1 MVTTTVSDARNNLP
15 DLLNRVGY
23 GQERILLERHG
34 KPVAAIISPEDLK
47 RLEAIEDAID
57 SAKLRRAV
65 EENDDFV
72 TLESIIAK
80 RDGWMSERYALRIAK
95 TAEKEL
101 LSLQN
106 KQFTQVAKKIFS
118 LQANPRPQDSSE
130 LKGYAGGYRVD
141 QGEYRILYTIDNA
154 QKMVNV
160 FRVGKRN
167 DDEVYRNL

>member
-1 MVTTTVSDARNNLP
+1 
-15 DLLNRVGY
+15 
-23 GQERILLERHG
+23 
-34 KPVAAIISPEDLK
+34 
-47 RLEAIEDAID
+47 
-57 SAKLRRAV
+57 
-65 EENDDFV
+65 
-72 TLESIIAK
+72 
-80 RDGWMSERYALRIAK
+80 MSERYALRIAK

-101 LSLQN
+101 LGLQN
-106 KQFTQVAKKIFS
+106 KQFAQVAKKIFS
-118 LQANPRPQDSSE
+118 LQANPRPQDSSD